1 MFSVYSVTGRVGS
14 GTLEQ
19 LRDVAPVHASSRIRP
34 VDGQGLSG
42 KRALTDEDFVHLSG
56 GGPQPGGASS
66 AQAMA
71 AYANTQTG
79 GLPKQRLELVGDV
92 MSADVMTLRDD
103 APLTEAWGA
112 LAERGY
118 AQAPVLNAEGTLVG
132 LLLRIDL
139 MQPSTLP
146 HPANSP
152 AEWLAV
158 WRKTVAE
165 LMLTPVPS
173 VSAGTELRRV
183 AQALIDWQLP
193 GLPVVDDAGGVV
205 GFVSRTDILRG
216 VAADPP
222 LDLWG

>member
-1 MFSVYSVTGRVGS
+1 MFSVYSVSGRVTS

-19 LRDVAPVHASSRIRP
+19 LRDVAAVNPSARIRP
-34 VDGQGLSG
+34 ITGQGLSG

-56 GGPQPGGASS
+56 GHPGGPSAS
-66 AQAMA
+66 AQAMV
-71 AYANTQTG
+71 AYANTQAG
-79 GLPKQRLELVGDV
+79 GLPRHRLEWVGDV
-92 MSADVMTLRDD
+92 MSAEVMTLRDD
-103 APLTEAWGA
+103 APVAEAWEA
-112 LAERGY
+112 LAERGH
-118 AQAPVLNAEGTLVG
+118 AQAPVLNAQGVLVG
-132 LLLRIDL
+132 MLLRVDL
-139 MQPSTLP
+139 IKPSTLP

-165 LMLTPVPS
+165 LMVTPVPS

-183 AQALIDWQLP
+183 AQALLDWQLP
-193 GLPVVDDAGGVV
+193 GLPVADDAGSVI
-205 GFVSRTDILRG
+205 GFVSRGDILRG